1 MSGLCDPVR
10 DRQDDKPEERVIRGA
25 EAIAEFIFGDRS
37 HRRKV
42 YYLAECCKI
51 PIHRLGSTLCLRPSA
66 YKSWIESQ
74 QNRAVVNAKHGAEI
88 KEKPRRGGRGFFLCL
103 VSVARIL
110 ESRLRLKASV
120 SIT

>member
-1 MSGLCDPVR
+1 V
-10 DRQDDKPEERVIRGA
+10 DDKRSGEGEERIIRGA

-42 YYLAECCKI
+42 YYLAECSKI

-74 QNRAVVNAKHGAEI
+74 ENRAFENSKHSA
-88 KEKPRRGGRGFFLCL
+88 
-103 VSVARIL
+103 
-110 ESRLRLKASV
+110 
-120 SIT
+120 